1 MEVIKGGKSG
11 KPDET
16 KMVSLD
22 LSVLQTIIDISKT
35 IETLR
40 DKYYEVR
47 TKSEEE
53 IELYWID
60 FAKYWIENAAPFST
74 YVLDKLGGADSIDYS
89 VLDEY
94 EAKYTVIAYSHIDS
108 IRMEFASIEDAISN
122 MSFPGLLIAFHKLL
136 LATDNLTSDFLA
148 AMKEDPYFCEWWN
161 DHVEKIETFI
171 SNGKTRN
178 EEEGDSDEDRDE

>member
-1 MEVIKGGKSG
+1 MEVIKGGTSG

-47 TKSEEE
+47 KKSEDE
-53 IELYWID
+53 IEL
-60 FAKYWIENAAPFST
+60 YWIENAAPFST
-74 YVLDKLGGADSIDYS
+74 YILDKLGGADSIDYS

-94 EAKYTVIAYSHIDS
+94 EAKYTAIAYSHIDS

-178 EEEGDSDEDRDE
+178 EEEGDPDGDREE

>member
-47 TKSEEE
+47 KKSEDE
-53 IELYWID
+53 IEL
-60 FAKYWIENAAPFST
+60 YWIENAAPFST
-74 YVLDKLGGADSIDYS
+74 YILDKLGGADSIDYS

-94 EAKYTVIAYSHIDS
+94 EAKYTAIAYSHIDS

-178 EEEGDSDEDRDE
+178 EEEGDPDGDREE